1 MPDRAA
7 VERIAKILARASM
20 TDSKP
25 EAEASIRGAHARML
39 RDGVSLRDL
48 LNLPDNALY
57 QKGLIALA
65 EHMVVESRDL
75 SEPAKRDLYARYLS
89 QIVQRFSGEHSA
101 EDHGQRRRQEQGSAS
116 ADRPDQSSDAH
127 ANGSGEPSGF
137 NAAAVFTK
145 SGLVATA
152 KGMLVITANSFRR
165 GGFVW
170 HAARD
175 PLKALRLFAAAG
187 LFGLGGGIAILLIA
201 ASLHSFLGLGGPWI
215 DMKLQTAWAL
225 IGSTLFLYKSISL
238 YRAGWF

>member
-1 MPDRAA
+1 MATRSDA
-7 VERIAKILARASM
+7 ERIAKLLARASM

-39 RDGVSLRDL
+39 RDGVTLKDL
-48 LNLPDNALY
+48 LALPDDALY

-65 EHMVVESRDL
+65 EHMVAESKDL
-75 SEPAKRDLYARYLS
+75 SESSKRELYAKYLQ
-89 QIVQRFSGEHSA
+89 QIVARFSGENES
-101 EDHGQRRRQEQGSAS
+101 ERQSDRSSQTYKREY
-116 ADRPDQSSDAH
+116 ADTSEHQYADTATNFST
-127 ANGSGEPSGF
+127 
-137 NAAAVFTK
+137 AAVFTK
-145 SGLVATA
+145 SGLIATA

-215 DMKLQTAWAL
+215 DMKLRTAWAL
-225 IGSTLFLYKSISL
+225 IGSALFLYKTISH

>member
-1 MPDRAA
+1 MATRSDA
-7 VERIAKILARASM
+7 ERIAKLLARASM

-39 RDGVSLRDL
+39 RDGVTLKDL
-48 LNLPDNALY
+48 LALPDDALY

-65 EHMVVESRDL
+65 EHMVAESKDL
-75 SEPAKRDLYARYLS
+75 SESSKRELYAKYLQ
-89 QIVQRFSGEHSA
+89 QIVVRFSGGNESERQSDHSSQTYKREYA
-101 EDHGQRRRQEQGSAS
+101 YTSEQQYTDTAT
-116 ADRPDQSSDAH
+116 
-127 ANGSGEPSGF
+127 GF
-137 NAAAVFTK
+137 SAAAVFTK

-165 GGFVW
+165 GGFIW

-201 ASLHSFLGLGGPWI
+201 ATLHSFLGLGGPWI

-225 IGSTLFLYKSISL
+225 IGSALFLYKTISL